1 MAIGNLVQKLGKL
14 RNPEI
19 LAKNVQHLGRELA
32 GLWWDIVQPASP
44 APVFLIGC
52 SRSGTTVTFETI
64 GASRELLNLGYEVP
78 QLWNGLHGPLNNG
91 WHSEA
96 AGPEHA
102 RPEHRD
108 AALRFF
114 YQRLGAGRI
123 LDKTCINV
131 MRVGYLHALFPEAKF
146 VFIQRDGRDNISSMI
161 DGWRLGRTDGEFQLT
176 QFFGEFPSPVS
187 INGGEFKEWAFF
199 LAPGWQAYSSAP
211 IEEVCAFQWIS
222 ANQLALDAAATLPAD
237 CWIHLRYEDLFERPV
252 DMFREVYARLD
263 LAFTPEIEQ
272 RCRTLDQ
279 RPTSIVKGRPAKAK
293 WKQQNPELIDRILDR
308 IAPMQA
314 RLGYDNSAS

>member
-1 MAIGNLVQKLGKL
+1 MLSKLAKLRDREIVVKNLV
-14 RNPEI
+14 
-19 LAKNVQHLGRELA
+19 ELKRDA
-32 GLWWDIVQPASP
+32 RGLWWDLTRPAAKP
-44 APVFLIGC
+44 PVFLVGC

-64 GASRELLNLGYEVP
+64 GASTELVNLGFEIP
-78 QLWNGLHGPLNNG
+78 QFWNDLYGPLNNG

-96 AGPEHA
+96 AGAEHA
-102 RPEHRD
+102 LPEHRD

-114 YQRLGAGRI
+114 YRRLGGGRI

-131 MRVGYLHALFPEAKF
+131 MRIGYLHALFPEAKF

-176 QFFGEFPSPVS
+176 QFFGDFPCPVS

-222 ANQLALDAAATLPAD
+222 ANQLALDAAAALPAD
-237 CWIHLRYEDLFERPV
+237 RWIHLRYEDLFERPV
-252 DMFREVYARLD
+252 DMFRDVYARLD
-263 LAFTPEIEQ
+263 LAFTPDIEQ

-279 RPTSIVKGRPAKAK
+279 RPTSIVKGKPAKAK
-293 WKQQNPELIDRILDR
+293 WKQQNPELIERILDR
-308 IAPMQA
+308 IAPMQT
-314 RLGYDNSAS
+314 RLGYDNAS

>member
-1 MAIGNLVQKLGKL
+1 MLSKLAKLRDPEIVGKNLVELK
-14 RNPEI
+14 RN
-19 LAKNVQHLGRELA
+19 AR
-32 GLWWDIVQPASP
+32 GLWWDLVRPTPQP
-44 APVFLIGC
+44 PVFLVGC

-64 GASRELLNLGYEVP
+64 GASSELVNLGFEIP
-78 QLWNGLHGPLNNG
+78 QFWNDLYGPLNNG

-102 RPEHRD
+102 RSEHRD

-114 YQRLGAGRI
+114 YRRLGGGRI

-131 MRVGYLHALFPEAKF
+131 MRIGYLHALFPEAKF

-161 DGWRLGRTDGEFQLT
+161 DGWRLGRTDGDFHLK
-176 QFFGEFPSPVS
+176 QFFGEFPEPVS
-187 INGGEFKEWAFF
+187 INGGEFTEWAFF
-199 LAPGWQAYSSAP
+199 LAPGWQAYNHSS

-222 ANQLALDAAATLPAD
+222 ANQLALDAAATIPAD
-237 CWIHLRYEDLFERPV
+237 RWIHLRYEDLFERPV
-252 DMFREVYARLD
+252 DMFRDVYQRLD

-279 RPTSIVKGRPAKAK
+279 RPTSIVKGKPSKAK
-293 WKQQNPELIDRILDR
+293 WKQQNPELVERILDR
-308 IAPMQA
+308 IAPMQT
-314 RLGYDNSAS
+314 RLGYDNAS